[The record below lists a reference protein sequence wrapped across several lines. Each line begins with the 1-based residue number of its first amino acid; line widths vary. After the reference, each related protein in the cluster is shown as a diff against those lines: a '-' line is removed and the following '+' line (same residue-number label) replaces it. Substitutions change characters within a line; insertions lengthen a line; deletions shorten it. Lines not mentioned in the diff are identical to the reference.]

1 MSEAKQQQL
10 ATLAV
15 HAGQSP
21 DPTTGSRAVPIY
33 QTTSYLFQDADH
45 AGRLFALKEFGNI
58 YTRIMNPTTDVFEKR
73 VAALEGGAA
82 GLATASGQ
90 AAETLAL
97 TTLAA
102 AGDEI
107 VSTTSL
113 YGGTYN
119 LFHYTLPR
127 LGITVKFVDAD
138 DFDGLRAAINDKTRA
153 VYTETLGNPKLDV
166 VDIEKLA
173 AIAHE
178 HKLPLVIDNTSASPA
193 LVRPIEWGADIV
205 VNSATKFL
213 GGHGTT
219 IGGVIVDAGKF
230 DWAASGRFKDFTEP
244 DPSYH
249 GLSYTEAFGPL
260 AFILKARVQGLRDTG
275 AALSPFNAFLLLQGI
290 ETLHLRLERH
300 SAERAGRGQASGA
313 ASRRGVGQLSGPG
326 IQPVLTSGRRSICP
340 PARARWSP
348 LASRADY
355 EAGKKLID
363 ALELF
368 SLVANIGD
376 AKSLVIHPAST
387 THQQLS
393 VEEQATT
400 GVTPELVRLSV
411 GIEDIRDI
419 LADLDQAIE
428 AANGHALAG
437 ATETAEPCCT
447 MSIMT
452 EPTRRDRSRRP
463 TEAGILAAH
472 LRRRLCARRAPVA
485 GVRPH
490 AGRRLTLHYAVYGR
504 LNAARDNAV
513 LVCHALSGSALV
525 GSWWPE
531 IFAPGGGSVA
541 GSRFCDLHQH
551 AGLLL
556 RLDRARFGGP
566 GDGRHLR
573 PGFSAGFDPR
583 QCAGAGQAA
592 GLAGH
597 SPAAAGAGRLD
608 RRHAGPGVGDP

>member
-1 MSEAKQQQL
+1 MSEPKPQQF

-15 HAGQSP
+15 HGGQSP

-45 AGRLFALKEFGNI
+45 AGRLFALQEFGNI

-82 GLATASGQ
+82 ALATSSGQ
-90 AAETLAL
+90 AAETLTL

-107 VSTTSL
+107 ISSTSL

-127 LGITVKFVDAD
+127 LGINVRFHDPD
-138 DFDGLRAAINDKTRA
+138 DFDGIRGAINDKTRA
-153 VYTETLGNPKLDV
+153 IYAETVGNPKLDV
-166 VDIEKLA
+166 VDLEKLA
-173 AIAHE
+173 SIAHE
-178 HKLPLVIDNTSASPA
+178 HKLPLVIDNTHPSPA
-193 LVRPIEWGADIV
+193 LTRPIEWGADIV

-213 GGHGTT
+213 GGHGTS

-249 GLSYTEAFGPL
+249 GLSYVQAFGPL
-260 AFILKARVQGLRDTG
+260 SFILKARIQGLRDTG
-275 AALSPFNAFLLLQGI
+275 AALSPFNAFLFLQGI

-300 SAERAGRGQASGA
+300 SQNALAVARHLEKHP
-313 ASRRGVGQLSGPG
+313 GVEWVNYPG
-326 IQPVLTSGRRSICP
+326 LESSPYY
-340 PARARWSP
+340 ARAKKYLP
-348 LASRADY
+348 NGQGALITFGIKGGYD
-355 EAGKKLID
+355 AGKKLID
-363 ALELF
+363 ALQLF

-393 VEEQATT
+393 VEEQAAT

-428 AANGHALAG
+428 AANGHRIAG
-437 ATETAEPCCT
+437 KAE
-447 MSIMT
+447 S
-452 EPTRRDRSRRP
+452 
-463 TEAGILAAH
+463 
-472 LRRRLCARRAPVA
+472 A
-485 GVRPH
+485 GV
-490 AGRRLTLHYAVYGR
+490 
-504 LNAARDNAV
+504 AA
-513 LVCHALSGSALV
+513 
-525 GSWWPE
+525 
-531 IFAPGGGSVA
+531 
-541 GSRFCDLHQH
+541 Q
-551 AGLLL
+551 
-556 RLDRARFGGP
+556 
-566 GDGRHLR
+566 
-573 PGFSAGFDPR
+573 
-583 QCAGAGQAA
+583 
-592 GLAGH
+592 
-597 SPAAAGAGRLD
+597 
-608 RRHAGPGVGDP
+608 

>member
-1 MSEAKQQQL
+1 MSEVKQHL

-15 HAGQSP
+15 HAGQTA

-45 AGRLFALKEFGNI
+45 AGRLFALQEFGNI
-58 YTRIMNPTTDVFEKR
+58 YTRIMNPTTDVLEKR
-73 VAALEGGAA
+73 VAALEGGVA

-90 AAETLAL
+90 AAETLTL
-97 TTLAA
+97 TTLAG
-102 AGDEI
+102 AGDEV

-127 LGITVKFVDAD
+127 LGIKVRFVEGD
-138 DFDGLRAAINDKTRA
+138 DFDGLRAAINEKTRA

-166 VDIEKLA
+166 ADIEKLA

-178 HKLPLVIDNTSASPA
+178 HRLPLIIDNTAASAA

-213 GGHGTT
+213 GGHGTS

-249 GLSYTEAFGPL
+249 GLSYVQAFGPL

-290 ETLHLRLERH
+290 ETLHLRMERH
-300 SAERAGRGQASGA
+300 SKNALAVAKHLEQHPGVEWVNYPGLTSSRYYERAEKYLPNGQSA
-313 ASRRGVGQLSGPG
+313 LLTFG
-326 IQPVLTSGRRSICP
+326 IKGG
-340 PARARWSP
+340 
-348 LASRADY
+348 Y

-393 VEEQATT
+393 AEEQKGT
-400 GVTPELVRLSV
+400 GVTPELVRLSI

-419 LADLDQAIE
+419 LADLDQAILK
-428 AANGHALAG
+428 ANGHSASSR
-437 ATETAEPCCT
+437 TETA
-447 MSIMT
+447 
-452 EPTRRDRSRRP
+452 
-463 TEAGILAAH
+463 
-472 LRRRLCARRAPVA
+472 
-485 GVRPH
+485 GVR
-490 AGRRLTLHYAVYGR
+490 
-504 LNAARDNAV
+504 
-513 LVCHALSGSALV
+513 
-525 GSWWPE
+525 
-531 IFAPGGGSVA
+531 
-541 GSRFCDLHQH
+541 
-551 AGLLL
+551 
-556 RLDRARFGGP
+556 
-566 GDGRHLR
+566 
-573 PGFSAGFDPR
+573 
-583 QCAGAGQAA
+583 GQ
-592 GLAGH
+592 
-597 SPAAAGAGRLD
+597 
-608 RRHAGPGVGDP
+608 